1 MRLPCQGWLGRWEKK
16 RRKEKAGRLKGQSC
30 KLKACWLQF
39 IYSLIHIKFEPKMAA
54 QAQRQSRAQTEL
66 TRARVDTCTNT
77 RLHVFNW
84 HMVLLC
90 LTDAHYTSYL
100 VHNSFLQQA
109 STLRRPGWL
118 ALAEENVSHLLSSR
132 WARDCND
139 IITAVISLLVM
150 NVLYIW
156 EQR

>member
-1 MRLPCQGWLGRWEKK
+1 MRLLCQGWLGRREKK

-30 KLKACWLQF
+30 KLKAYWLQF
-39 IYSLIHIKFEPKMAA
+39 IYSLIHIKVEPKMAA
-54 QAQRQSRAQTEL
+54 LAQRQCRAQPEL
-66 TRARVDTCTNT
+66 TRARVDTCTTT
-77 RLHVFNW
+77 RLHVFHW

-90 LTDAHYTSYL
+90 LNDAHYTSCL
-100 VHNSFLQQA
+100 VHNSFFQQA

-118 ALAEENVSHLLSSR
+118 ALAEVNVSHLLSSW